1 MIAYIIIYLLF
12 FIIGI
17 TMGSFFT
24 LATYRIPLK
33 QDIFHT
39 RSYCPKCN
47 HKLEFL
53 DLIPVLSFIFLKG
66 KCRYCKEKISSRYI
80 IMEIF
85 SGILYILIIFL
96 LKIDFLHITMF
107 EIIKLLYITLMY
119 AMNFITIGIFK
130 EKKQSS
136 KETLIFGIVTQVLY
150 ITYLYILN
158 INIYRYIIYLSLMCI
173 LLIIA
178 QIIENRSK
186 NEINRK

>member
-1 MIAYIIIYLLF
+1 
-12 FIIGI
+12 
-17 TMGSFFT
+17 MGSFFT
-24 LATYRIPLK
+24 LATYRMPLK
-33 QDIFHT
+33 QDILHT

-47 HKLEFL
+47 HKLKFL
-53 DLIPVLSFIFLKG
+53 DLVPVLSFLFLKG

-130 EKKQSS
+130 EKKQIS